1 MNSEVLFAV
10 ESYYADAE
18 KYKSIKTF
26 STGDLIEEIIRR
38 LGAEGLTIQITKK
51 PPETP

>member
-18 KYKSIKTF
+18 KYKNIKNF
-26 STGDLIEEIIRR
+26 STGELIEEIIRR
-38 LGAEGLTIQITKK
+38 LGAEGLTIQVAKK
-51 PPETP
+51 KEDTP

>member
-1 MNSEVLFAV
+1 MNSEVIFAV
-10 ESYYADAE
+10 ESHYADAE
-18 KYKSIKTF
+18 RYKNLKSF

-51 PPETP
+51 QDAP